1 MSRYTGHERRAK
13 VDIKAAVITV
23 STSRYR
29 ARGRGEEVRD
39 DSGDI
44 AESLLK
50 AHGFEVVA
58 RELVPDDRGHIRGAV
73 ERCRSRANLLILI
86 GGTGVSPTDVTVEAI
101 RPILDKELTLFP
113 ALFAYLSYADVG
125 TACLPSRVLA
135 GVTGL
140 RRLALRPRG
149 TLDLQYVLP
158 PPAHRAYIA
167 YAGASADPTRRVWLL
182 G

>member
-1 MSRYTGHERRAK
+1 MMSRYTGHERRAK

-135 GVTGL
+135 GVTGRCL
-140 RRLALRPRG
+140 VFCLPGSPGAVKLALEKII
-149 TLDLQYVLP
+149 LP
-158 PPAHRAYIA
+158 EVGHLINMVY
-167 YAGASADPTRRVWLL
+167 GV
-182 G
+182 